1 MFTKMRTVVKVVLRG
16 GILPLAILAMPAA
29 SAGLAGCDIGSG
41 MAATAWTPGMAQ
53 YTPKLLFSLPEACN
67 TPDGATL
74 DDKTGIIY
82 LSCPNFNDAN
92 HPAVMMQISPDNKM
106 TVLCS
111 LPVSPKTKKVGPM
124 GVDIGPDGNLYVA
137 DNQYFAD
144 PNHCSR
150 LLRINM
156 TDGKATGVDV
166 VADGMKLANAV
177 IWRGGLVYVSD
188 TSFDLKGEYGA
199 GGIWCFT
206 LDELNKGVVK
216 VAPGDKDPH
225 VLVKINAIEGR
236 GSGSAGADGMTFDED
251 GNLYCGN
258 FGDGVVYKITFNA
271 DRSLES
277 CNVFLKDPSMTCCDG
292 IFYRAAD
299 KKIYIAD
306 SQKNSIKR
314 ISLGGK
320 LENLW
325 ENEDCTGEGGKL
337 DQPCEVIVRGNDLI
351 VVDFDMPFPGLRNT
365 KFDKPHTIHVIKLE
379 K

>member
-1 MFTKMRTVVKVVLRG
+1 MFTKTRTGVK
-16 GILPLAILAMPAA
+16 GILPVAMLAAA
-29 SAGLAGCDIGSG
+29 AGLAGCDIGG
-41 MAATAWTPGMAQ
+41 PMAGSKGLAQ
-53 YTPKLLFSLPEACN
+53 YRPTLLFSLPDACN
-67 TPDGATL
+67 TPDGTTL

-82 LSCPNFNDAN
+82 MSCPNFNDAN
-92 HPAVMMQISPDNKM
+92 FPAVMMQISPENKM
-106 TVLCS
+106 TALTA

-150 LLRINM
+150 VLRINM

-166 VADGMKLANAV
+166 VVDGTNLSNAV
-177 IWRGGLVYVSD
+177 IWRGDRMYVSD
-188 TSFDLKGEYGA
+188 TSFDLPGEYGA

-206 LDELNKGVVK
+206 LDELNKGPVK

-236 GSGSAGADGMTFDED
+236 GSGNAGADGMTFDED
-251 GNLYCGN
+251 GNLYTGN
-258 FGDGVVYKITFNA
+258 FGDGVMYKITFNA
-271 DRSLES
+271 DRSMKS
-277 CNVFLKDPSMTCCDG
+277 CGVFLKDPSMRSCDG

-306 SQKNSIKR
+306 SLANSVKR
-314 ISLGGK
+314 VSLSGK

-325 ENEDCTGEGGKL
+325 ENGDCTGEGSNL

-351 VVDFDMPFPGLRNT
+351 VIDFDMPFPGLRNT
-365 KFDKPHTIHVIKLE
+365 KYDKPHTIHLIKLD